1 MSGHVSPMPARPRI
15 YTDGGLL
22 SSNPSSRGGTWAW
35 CRVENDTIVLEDSG
49 ILWAED
55 MPGGTVSSNQ
65 AEFYAVLNAFCSLSD
80 REIVE
85 MYLDSDVTL
94 SRWTGDGRFGRSGIP
109 DPWWDGMLLQLRR
122 CGGASWHHLS
132 GHPAVRPSKLDGKTD
147 LERGYKIKRDG
158 TPGDPVSQY
167 NVHVDT
173 LCTIQAA
180 LGNILI
186 ECGKIPDT
194 EAWEI
199 LAAASGTEG

>member
-1 MSGHVSPMPARPRI
+1 
-15 YTDGGLL
+15 
-22 SSNPSSRGGTWAW
+22 
-35 CRVENDTIVLEDSG
+35 
-49 ILWAED
+49 

-65 AEFYAVLNAFCSLSD
+65 AEFYAVLNAFFSLSD
-80 REIVE
+80 GEMVD

-109 DPWWDGMLLQLRR
+109 DPWWDGMNLQLKRH
-122 CGGASWHHLS
+122 GGSRWFHLS
-132 GHPAVRPSKLDGKTD
+132 GHPAVVRPSKIDGKTD
-147 LERGYKIKRDG
+147 LERGHKLRKDG
-158 TPGDPVSQY
+158 TPGDPVSRY
-167 NVHVDT
+167 NVHVDA

-199 LAAASGTEG
+199 LATASGTEG